1 MKLLKNKK
9 INSKHI
15 FELQLIK
22 SKTYAPFIKSYSFKK
37 PKLNLS
43 NTIID
48 FKKALNIIFKYHKHN
63 KRILFIGSPKIIEN
77 LINLNTIHSSVPD
90 FFCLKNKITMNNHLY
105 KNIKLNKHFFNQK
118 KFLLSKI
125 KKKPELVVVF
135 NHNKKESI
143 IKETS
148 VAKIPTIEFNSTG
161 QQNQLNN
168 NYNVLSR
175 IAFNKNKNIDNI
187 FFAILNSLFSNTKHL

>member
-22 SKTYAPFIKSYSFKK
+22 SKTYAPFTKNYSFKK
-37 PKLNLS
+37 SKLHLS

-90 FFCLKNKITMNNHLY
+90 FFCLRNKITINNHLY
-105 KNIKLNKHFFNQK
+105 KNIKLNKYFFDQK
-118 KFLLSKI
+118 KFLLHKI
-125 KKKPELVVVF
+125 KKKPELVVIF
-135 NHNKKESI
+135 NHDKKESI

-148 VAKIPTIEFNSTG
+148 IAKIPTIEFNSSEE
-161 QQNQLNN
+161 LNN

-187 FFAILNSLFSNTKHL
+187 FFAILNSLFSNPKL

>member
-22 SKTYAPFIKSYSFKK
+22 SKTYAPFTKNYSFKK
-37 PKLNLS
+37 SKLHLS

-90 FFCLKNKITMNNHLY
+90 FFCLRNKITINNHLY
-105 KNIKLNKHFFNQK
+105 KNIKLNKHFFDQK
-118 KFLLSKI
+118 KFLLHKI
-125 KKKPELVVVF
+125 KKKPELVVIF
-135 NHNKKESI
+135 NHDKKESI

-148 VAKIPTIEFNSTG
+148 IAKIPTIEFNSSEE
-161 QQNQLNN
+161 LNN

-187 FFAILNSLFSNTKHL
+187 FFAILNSLFSNPKL

>member
-22 SKTYAPFIKSYSFKK
+22 SKTYAPFTKNYSFKK
-37 PKLNLS
+37 SKLHLS

-90 FFCLKNKITMNNHLY
+90 FFCLRNKITINDHLY
-105 KNIKLNKHFFNQK
+105 KNIKLNKHFFDQK
-118 KFLLSKI
+118 KFLLHKI
-125 KKKPELVVVF
+125 KKKPELVVIF
-135 NHNKKESI
+135 NHDKKESI

-148 VAKIPTIEFNSTG
+148 IVKIPTIEFNSSEE
-161 QQNQLNN
+161 LNN

-175 IAFNKNKNIDNI
+175 IAFNKNKNIDNL
-187 FFAILNSLFSNTKHL
+187 FFAILNSLFSNPKL

>member
-9 INSKHI
+9 INSKRI

-22 SKTYAPFIKSYSFKK
+22 SKTYAPFLKSSNFKK

-43 NTIID
+43 NTVTD

-63 KRILFIGSPKIIEN
+63 KRILFIGSPKILEN
-77 LINLNTIHSSVPD
+77 LINLNTIHTSIPD
-90 FFCLKNKITMNNHLY
+90 YLCLKNKITINNYLY
-105 KNIKLNKHFFNQK
+105 KNIKLNKHLFDQK

-125 KKKPELVVVF
+125 IKKSELVVMF
-135 NHNKKESI
+135 SHYKKESV
-143 IKETS
+143 IKETNI
-148 VAKIPTIEFNSTG
+148 AKIPTIEFNSTE
-161 QQNQLNN
+161 QRNELNN

-175 IAFNKNKNIDNI
+175 IEFNKNKNIDNI
-187 FFAILNSLFSNTKHL
+187 FFAILNSIFSHNKL

>member
-22 SKTYAPFIKSYSFKK
+22 SKTYAPFTKNYSFKK
-37 PKLNLS
+37 SKLHLS

-90 FFCLKNKITMNNHLY
+90 FFCLRNKITINDHLY
-105 KNIKLNKHFFNQK
+105 KNIKLNKHFFDQK
-118 KFLLSKI
+118 KFLLHKI
-125 KKKPELVVVF
+125 KKKPELVVIF
-135 NHNKKESI
+135 NHDKKESI

-148 VAKIPTIEFNSTG
+148 IAKIPTIEFNSSEE
-161 QQNQLNN
+161 LNN

-175 IAFNKNKNIDNI
+175 IAFNKNKNIDNL
-187 FFAILNSLFSNTKHL
+187 FFAILNSLFSNPKL